1 MDTAPPLRYWGGG
14 YIVYNL
20 LSGDTH
26 VLDIV
31 AGEAL
36 RAIIAGPAAHG
47 AICQRIASLLEVSS
61 DERVAENVDAILSR
75 LDQLGLIEPIDAC

>member
-1 MDTAPPLRYWGGG
+1 MDTAPPVRYWGGD
-14 YIVYNL
+14 YIVYNP

-36 RAIIAGPAAHG
+36 RAIIAGTTASS
-47 AICQRIASLLEVSS
+47 AICQRIASLLEVPS
-61 DERVAENVDAILSR
+61 DKRVAAQVEAILVR
-75 LDQLGLIEPIDAC
+75 LDELGLIEAVDAC